1 MLAPCLLVSSGLVV
15 RGLSNLAAAG
25 SYPGNRAAGR
35 PMFLLDHWSIP
46 LASSPEQGPGHPCR
60 CCHTT

>member
-25 SYPGNRAAGR
+25 SYRGTVP
-35 PMFLLDHWSIP
+35 PV
-46 LASSPEQGPGHPCR
+46 GPGFY
-60 CCHTT
+60 